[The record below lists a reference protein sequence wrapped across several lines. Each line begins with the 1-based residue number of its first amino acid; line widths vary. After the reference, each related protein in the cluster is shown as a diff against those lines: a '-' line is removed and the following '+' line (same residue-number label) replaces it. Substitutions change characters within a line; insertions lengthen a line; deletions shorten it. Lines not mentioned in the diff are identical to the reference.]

1 MGVAVAVVA
10 AVVAAEAVDVGI
22 GARVVLVVVVGSAV
36 SDPLQQLVQDRGKQI
51 TELLAYGC
59 SDGNCQLV
67 RRLRGM
73 HTNGG
78 CRCYALLA
86 DLGLEM
92 AAAADQL
99 RHRRGLSPAAVLDP
113 RVSNVT
119 PSAP

>member
-1 MGVAVAVVA
+1 MGAAVAVGVVVTVTAVLTA
-10 AVVAAEAVDVGI
+10 AVTGVVTITVA
-22 GARVVLVVVVGSAV
+22 VVVGVGVTVKVDAM
-36 SDPLQQLVQDRGKQI
+36 SDPLQRLVQEHGKQI
-51 TELLAYGC
+51 TELLAHGC

-78 CRCYALLA
+78 CRCYAILA

-99 RHRRGLSPAAVLDP
+99 RHRRGLSPV
-113 RVSNVT
+113 
-119 PSAP
+119 